1 MAANWGTEN
10 ENDVRNKYCKFM
22 AESHVKHSVNLSG
35 LTLNS
40 DFPYLGESPDGIVNC
55 PCCGVGCLEIKF
67 PSTYRGNLIEDM
79 IFGS

>member
-1 MAANWGTEN
+1 MQIYG
-10 ENDVRNKYCKFM
+10 RISCKTF
-22 AESHVKHSVNLSG
+22 VNLSG

-40 DFPYLGESPDGIVNC
+40 DFPYLGASPDGIVNC